1 MKQCIGYNETNK
13 KFVPYNATM
22 TKEEAIIRVLGV
34 LKNPM
39 KIMSPAK
46 QEALDLCEE
55 HNISGKD
62 LLIAW
67 EKIVFKV

>member
-1 MKQCIGYNETNK
+1 
-13 KFVPYNATM
+13 M
-22 TKEEAIIRVLGV
+22 TKEKAIILVLGV

-46 QEALDLCEE
+46 QMALDLCEE
-55 HNISGKD
+55 YNISGKD